1 MLARF
6 MGGLNREI
14 QTILEYKDYNNI
26 TRLFHLACKAEREVQ
41 DRQAL
46 ARTNFSAGRP
56 SSWTPRA
63 SSTSAAPSPPSG
75 ATSNRDTRKQAQPPL
90 SAKST
95 PAGPA
100 QSSSSSMAS
109 TGHTSDIIC
118 RRCKG
123 RAHFARE
130 CKSQRVMIATEDGGY
145 ESASDYDEETLALI
159 TRE

>member
-1 MLARF
+1 MIRCGIADDNEAMLACF

-14 QTILEYKDYNNI
+14 QTILEYKEYNNI
-26 TRLFHLACKAEREVQ
+26 TRLFHLACKGEREVQ

-46 ARTNFSAGRP
+46 ARTNFFAGRP

-63 SSTSAAPSPPSG
+63 SSTSIAPSPPSG

-100 QSSSSSMAS
+100 
-109 TGHTSDIIC
+109 
-118 RRCKG
+118 
-123 RAHFARE
+123 
-130 CKSQRVMIATEDGGY
+130 
-145 ESASDYDEETLALI
+145 
-159 TRE
+159 